1 MDLIL
6 SQYYKF
12 HSSKDKITLGFV
24 KEILCNIS
32 LELRQLLQK
41 TMPLP
46 YESTAVECSK
56 DSRSKGKKKRG
67 ASAHSKEEHT
77 KSEET

>member
-24 KEILCNIS
+24 KEILCNAS
-32 LELRQLLQK
+32 FELRQLLQK

-56 DSRSKGKKKRG
+56 DSRSKGKKRG